1 MSEDLNA
8 VEEVVETPE
17 AEIVEAVEA
26 EVAVEDVI
34 STEEVAVEAAVEEE
48 IAAVV
53 PEKKATSRGKKFQAE
68 PEDAAEVS
76 VELEEVV
83 EVVVP
88 EPTPTPVAVTP
99 VVTSG
104 GMSLSIRNR
113 K

>member
-8 VEEVVETPE
+8 VEE
-17 AEIVEAVEA
+17 AVEA
-26 EVAVEDVI
+26 EVIVEDVI
-34 STEEVAVEAAVEEE
+34 STEEVSPEAAVEEE

-53 PEKKATSRGKKFQAE
+53 PEKKAASRGKKFQAE
-68 PEDAAEVS
+68 PEDAAEAS

-88 EPTPTPVAVTP
+88 EPAPISVAVTP

-113 K
+113 S

>member
-8 VEEVVETPE
+8 VEEVVETPKAE
-17 AEIVEAVEA
+17 AAVE
-26 EVAVEDVI
+26 EVI
-34 STEEVAVEAAVEEE
+34 PTEEVAVEAAVEEE

-53 PEKKATSRGKKFQAE
+53 PEKKAASRGKKIQAE
-68 PEDAAEVS
+68 PEAAADASA
-76 VELEEVV
+76 ELEEVV

-88 EPTPTPVAVTP
+88 APTPSPVAVTP

>member
-8 VEEVVETPE
+8 VEEVVE
-17 AEIVEAVEA
+17 AEVIVEYATPA
-26 EVAVEDVI
+26 
-34 STEEVAVEAAVEEE
+34 EEE

-53 PEKKATSRGKKFQAE
+53 PEKKAASRGKKFQAE
-68 PEDAAEVS
+68 SETAAEGS

-88 EPTPTPVAVTP
+88 ELTPTPVTVTP

-113 K
+113 R

>member
-17 AEIVEAVEA
+17 AETEAAVVVEEA
-26 EVAVEDVI
+26 EP
-34 STEEVAVEAAVEEE
+34 EAAVEEE

-53 PEKKATSRGKKFQAE
+53 PEKKAASRGKKFQAE
-68 PEDAAEVS
+68 SEAAADVPA
-76 VELEEVV
+76 ELEEVV

-88 EPTPTPVAVTP
+88 APTPSQVAVTP

-104 GMSLSIRNR
+104 GMSLSISNR

>member
-17 AEIVEAVEA
+17 DA
-26 EVAVEDVI
+26 
-34 STEEVAVEAAVEEE
+34 TEEE

-53 PEKKATSRGKKFQAE
+53 PEKKAASRGKKFQAE
-68 PEDAAEVS
+68 PEAAADTS
-76 VELEEVV
+76 TELEEVV

-88 EPTPTPVAVTP
+88 ESTPTPVAVTS

-104 GMSLSIRNR
+104 GMSISIRNR